1 MLSIKNQF
9 IMAPVKLG
17 YATGDGKI
25 NDRHLNFYRKRSKY
39 LGAMTPE
46 PLYMDKGLRELPT
59 QLGIDDDDKI
69 EGLKLFT
76 DLLHQTD
83 TKAIAHL
90 NHPGRM
96 ANPKIPGNYW
106 LSSTDKPCENGGATP
121 KKMEGEDFRQVI
133 DMFAAAAVRAEKAGF
148 DFVELQFGHGYLVA
162 QFLSPAVNDRT
173 DEYGGS
179 FENRT
184 RLAMEIFDAVK
195 QAINIPIIVRISG
208 DEIIPK
214 GFHVDEMTK
223 FAELLE
229 QKGAAA
235 LHITAGTACQTPPW
249 FFQHMF
255 IPKGKTWELAGKI
268 KERVN
273 NIPVIFVGRIHNQ
286 DDVTT
291 LKEKYGAEYFALGRA
306 LVADETVVGK
316 ITGEIKE
323 NIRPCLACSEGCLG
337 GVKSGQGLHCVVNP
351 TVGTELEKIITRT
364 TKKVAVVGGGL
375 AGMEAAIILKERGAE
390 VEIFEKDALG
400 GQFNLAYLPPH
411 KESLKELVDYYKKE
425 ISEKQIPVTYRE
437 TTAEDILAGKY
448 DSVIVATGSV
458 PSVPPIEGLKTYYWT
473 EFLNDAQLP
482 ENEKILI
489 VGGGLIAIEVSAK
502 LISKNNEVIIVE
514 MLPDV
519 ANGMEM
525 IERVMTLKEL
535 KENGVVIY
543 TSSVVEKIDGETVTV
558 KSEKERFTL
567 KGIQRIVMATGMR
580 SLNPLATELGGK
592 LPVMVIGDAKK
603 TGKAQTAIMDGF
615 VAGLSVE

>member
-25 NDRHLNFYRKRSKY
+25 NDRHLNFYRKRSEY

-208 DEIIPK
+208 DEIIPN
-214 GFHVDEMTK
+214 GFHVGEMTK

-268 KERVN
+268 KERV

-351 TVGTELEKIITRT
+351 TVGTELEKTITRT

-425 ISEKQIPVTYRE
+425 ISEKQIPVIYRE
-437 TTAEDILAGKY
+437 TTAEDILAGNY

-458 PSVPPIEGLKTYYWT
+458 PSVPPIEGLTTYYWT
-473 EFLNDAQLP
+473 EFLNDDQLP

-567 KGIQRIVMATGMR
+567 TGIQRIVMATGMR

-592 LPVMVIGDAKK
+592 LPVTVIGDAKK

-615 VAGLSVE
+615 VAGLSAE